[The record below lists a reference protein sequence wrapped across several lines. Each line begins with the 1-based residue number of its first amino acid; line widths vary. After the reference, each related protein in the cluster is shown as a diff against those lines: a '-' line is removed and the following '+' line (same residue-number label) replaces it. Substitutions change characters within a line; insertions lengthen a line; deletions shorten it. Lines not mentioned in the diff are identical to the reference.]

1 MYVCICNAVTEEEI
15 KEMIKENPNLSIDDL
30 RDMGIANN
38 CFKCAFETEEL
49 LLKHIA
55 EQAKSQY
62 NKTNDDI
69 EISNESDQ
77 KNTAGTN

>member
-15 KEMIKENPNLSIDDL
+15 KEMVKENPNLTMDAL
-30 RDMGIANN
+30 RDIGVANS

-55 EQAKSQY
+55 EQANLQY
-62 NKTNDDI
+62 NN
-69 EISNESDQ
+69 SNNHMETTDESNQED
-77 KNTAGTN
+77 

>member
-15 KEMIKENPNLSIDDL
+15 KEMVKENPNLTMDDL
-30 RDMGIANN
+30 RSMGIADN

-55 EQAKSQY
+55 EQANLQY
-62 NKTNDDI
+62 NNSNNDTETTD
-69 EISNESDQ
+69 ESDQ
-77 KNTAGTN
+77 ED